1 VNQAM
6 LDMLNDKRDLERK
19 ICQLLNEFQ
28 SQTGLALSNI
38 SFSCAPETGIDP
50 GPVLGVDLE
59 FTL

>member
-1 VNQAM
+1 MNETTLQFY
-6 LDMLNDKRDLERK
+6 NDKLDLERS
-19 ICQLLNEFQ
+19 ICELLNAFQ
-28 SQTGLALSNI
+28 SKTGLALSNI